1 MDDAAAITTLF
12 ARLTAA
18 WDAGDGAAYGACF
31 TPDASYITYVGTLY
45 RGAEEIGAAHQ
56 ALFDSFLKGTR
67 LACEIVDI
75 RLTTPDTAVVITR
88 GHLQEGPGQA
98 QEAPDEH
105 GRPGRRRRVAPGRV
119 PEHPPQVPDGG
130 RLVQVPARHQAHPR
144 EMTGNVINNGPARS
158 RTAPTPI
165 CRTVASR

>member
-1 MDDAAAITTLF
+1 MDDAAVITTLF

-88 GHLQEGPGQA
+88 G
-98 QEAPDEH
+98 DTYKK
-105 GRPGRRRRVAPGRV
+105 APGKLKKLQTNTVVR
-119 PEHPPQVPDGG
+119 DAGG
-130 RLVQVPARHQAHPR
+130 EWRLAAFQNTLHKSLMEAVSFKFQPA
-144 EMTGNVINNGPARS
+144 TK
-158 RTAPTPI
+158 PTH
-165 CRTVASR
+165 AK

>member
-1 MDDAAAITTLF
+1 MDDAAVITTLF

-88 GHLQEGPGQA
+88 GTPTR
-98 QEAPDEH
+98 
-105 GRPGRRRRVAPGRV
+105 RPRASSRSSRRTRSSGT
-119 PEHPPQVPDGG
+119 
-130 RLVQVPARHQAHPR
+130 PAASGAWP
-144 EMTGNVINNGPARS
+144 RS
-158 RTAPTPI
+158 RTPSTSP
-165 CRTVASR
+165 

>member
-1 MDDAAAITTLF
+1 MDDTAAIKTLF

-88 GHLQEGPGQA
+88 G
-98 QEAPDEH
+98 DTYKK
-105 GRPGRRRRVAPGRV
+105 APGKLKKLQTNTVVR
-119 PEHPPQVPDGG
+119 DTGG
-130 RLVQVPARHQAHPR
+130 EWRLAAFQNTLHKSLMEAASFKFQPA
-144 EMTGNVINNGPARS
+144 TK
-158 RTAPTPI
+158 PTH
-165 CRTVASR
+165 AK

>member
-1 MDDAAAITTLF
+1 MDDTAAIKTLF

-88 GHLQEGPGQA
+88 G
-98 QEAPDEH
+98 DTYKK
-105 GRPGRRRRVAPGRV
+105 APGKLKKLQTNTVVR
-119 PEHPPQVPDGG
+119 DTGG
-130 RLVQVPARHQAHPR
+130 EWRLAAFQNTLHKSLMEAVSFKFQPA
-144 EMTGNVINNGPARS
+144 TK
-158 RTAPTPI
+158 PTH
-165 CRTVASR
+165 AK